1 MGLLR
6 AGDFF
11 YSLRFLRLLT
21 TPWNKTNA
29 YKEGIIDD
37 KGKLIKKPQTS
48 KEKSVYNTFHKLVYN
63 LKRLLNKVPFGK
75 STIASYAA
83 ALFLIKE
90 NSNMSDIALS
100 KLLAQATDVDIKKID
115 LNEHVENEW
124 YLNKENGYLQESTYT
139 LVRDI
144 AIPSTGD
151 VLAIKGSQVAVKE
164 HAPIDTIFGI
174 SVFEGLPIKTLQ
186 KIYITQGD
194 IIR

>member
-63 LKRLLNKVPFGK
+63 LKRLLNKIPFGK
-75 STIASYAA
+75 STLASYAA

-90 NSNMSDIALS
+90 NANMSDRALS
-100 KLLAQATDVDIKKID
+100 KLLSEVTDININKID
-115 LNEHVENEW
+115 LTEETTSGW
-124 YLNKENGYLQESTYT
+124 YLVEGSDHIQESRYT

-151 VLAIKGSQVAVKE
+151 LLAVKGSRVAVKE
-164 HAPIDTIFGI
+164 HAPIDHIFGI
-174 SVFEGLPIKTLQ
+174 PVFEGVHVKTQQ

>member
-1 MGLLR
+1 MGLLK

-11 YSLRFLRLLT
+11 YTLRFLRLLT

-37 KGKLIKKPQTS
+37 KGKVIKKPETS
-48 KEKSVYNTFHKLVYN
+48 KEKAVYNTFHRLVYN
-63 LKRLLNKVPFGK
+63 LKRLLNKLPFGK

-90 NSNMSDIALS
+90 ESNMSDVAIRKVMLEV
-100 KLLAQATDVDIKKID
+100 TGVDIKKTD
-115 LNEHVENEW
+115 LTEYTENGW
-124 YLNKENGYLQESTYT
+124 YLTDEGNIQESTYT
-139 LVRDI
+139 LTNDI
-144 AIPSTGD
+144 ALPSTGD
-151 VLAIKGSQVAVKE
+151 ILALKNSKIVVKE
-164 HAPIDTIFGI
+164 HAPIDTLFGI
-174 SVFEGLPIKTLQ
+174 SIFEGIHNKTQQ

>member
-11 YSLRFLRLLT
+11 YTLRFLRLLT

-29 YKEGIIDD
+29 YKEGILDD
-37 KGKLIKKPQTS
+37 KGKLIKKPETS
-48 KEKSVYNTFHKLVYN
+48 KEKAVYNTFHKLVYN

-75 STIASYAA
+75 STLASYAA

-100 KLLAQATDVDIKKID
+100 KLLAEVTGVDIRKTD
-115 LNEHVENEW
+115 LSEQTESTW
-124 YLNKENGYLQESTYT
+124 YLTEENGHIQESTYT

-151 VLAIKGSQVAVKE
+151 VLAIKGSRVVVKE

-174 SVFEGLPIKTLQ
+174 AVFEGLHVKTRQ
-186 KIYITQGD
+186 KVYITQGD

>member
-29 YKEGIIDD
+29 YKEGIIDEN
-37 KGKLIKKPQTS
+37 GKVIKKPETS
-48 KEKSVYNTFHKLVYN
+48 REKEVYNTFHKLVYN

-75 STIASYAA
+75 STLASYAA
-83 ALFLIKE
+83 ALYLVKE
-90 NSNMSDIALS
+90 NSNMSNVVMS
-100 KLLAQATDVDIKKID
+100 KILTEATGVNVNKID
-115 LNEHVENEW
+115 LCEETENLW
-124 YLNKENGYLQESTYT
+124 YLNEENGHIQESTYT

-151 VLAIKGSQVAVKE
+151 ILALKGSRVMVKE
-164 HAPIDTIFGI
+164 HAPIDNIFGI
-174 SVFEGLPIKTLQ
+174 AVFEGLHIKTQQ

>member
-100 KLLAQATDVDIKKID
+100 KLLAQATDIDIKKID
-115 LNEHVENEW
+115 LNEHVENKW
-124 YLNKENGYLQESTYT
+124 YLTEENGHLQESTYT

-144 AIPSTGD
+144 AIHSTGD
-151 VLAIKGSQVAVKE
+151 VLAIRGSQVEVKE

-174 SVFEGLPIKTLQ
+174 SVF
-186 KIYITQGD
+186 
-194 IIR
+194 

>member
-29 YKEGIIDD
+29 YKEGIIDEN
-37 KGKLIKKPQTS
+37 GKVIKKPETS
-48 KEKSVYNTFHKLVYN
+48 GEKEVYNTFHKLVYN

-75 STIASYAA
+75 STLASYAA
-83 ALFLIKE
+83 ALYLVKE
-90 NSNMSDIALS
+90 NSNMSNVVMS
-100 KLLAQATDVDIKKID
+100 KILTEATGVNVNKID
-115 LNEHVENEW
+115 LCEETENLW
-124 YLNKENGYLQESTYT
+124 YLNEENGHIQESTYT

-151 VLAIKGSQVAVKE
+151 ILALKGSRVMVKE
-164 HAPIDTIFGI
+164 HAPIDNIFGI
-174 SVFEGLPIKTLQ
+174 AVFEGLHIKTQQ